1 MTVLSERVDTHI
13 MFVSEHNSPNL
24 WPATDS
30 KLTPSHAI
38 LVTTPEMKARAESLE
53 RALRMT
59 VPGVAIEYVDVPN
72 GYDILMLADTLEALI
87 RGLRDRGLRPLFNLT
102 CGTKAMT
109 LAAMTAT
116 ETTKIPCLYLPI
128 DSHEMIF
135 VRELETMKLDCAM
148 QLKPYVSLYGFAMRE
163 EQKSLP
169 FSQELRDLAEELA
182 RTDSFREVYP
192 AVNRLASEA
201 TEKLAVS
208 LDAIG
213 PTSAAFDA
221 LLDRFEEVQLLTI
234 NGRTVRFGN
243 EAKRFFVNGGWLE
256 DWAANA
262 ARRAFPGTKV
272 VENAR
277 IDYIEGQNGKVDVK
291 GMHNELD
298 VVFWQNDRLVILEC
312 KTSDL
317 GEEKRFNDVIYKL
330 SALGKLFGKTVRPV
344 IVSYL
349 PLPDAALNRAKSLRI
364 EVVAGKDVWRLE
376 ERLKGLLREKVRA

>member
-13 MFVSEHNSPNL
+13 MFVSENNSPNL
-24 WPATDS
+24 WPATDR
-30 KLTPSHAI
+30 KLKPSHVI
-38 LVTTPEMKARAESLE
+38 LVTTPEMKLKLGSLE
-53 RALRMT
+53 RALYSAL
-59 VPGVAIEYVDVPN
+59 PGVVIEHVDVPN
-72 GYDILMLADTLEALI
+72 GYDILMLAETLETLI
-87 RGLRDRGLRPLFNLT
+87 IGLEKRGLRPLVNLT

-116 ETTKIPCLYLPI
+116 ETTNTPCLYLPI
-128 DSHEMIF
+128 NSDEVIF

-148 QLKPYVSLYGFAMRE
+148 QLKPYVSLYGYAMRE
-163 EQKSLP
+163 EPKSLP

-182 RTDSFREVYP
+182 RTDSFRKAYP

-201 TEKLAVS
+201 TETLAVS
-208 LDAIG
+208 LDVLG
-213 PTSAAFDA
+213 STSPAFNA
-221 LLDRFEEVQLLTI
+221 LLDRLEAVQLLTV

-272 VENAR
+272 LENAR
-277 IDYIEGQNGKVDVK
+277 IDNIEGQNGKLDVK

-298 VVFWQNDRLVILEC
+298 VVFWQNNQLVILEC
-312 KTSDL
+312 KTAGL
-317 GEEKRFNDVIYKL
+317 GEEKRFDDVLYKL
-330 SALGKLFGKTVRPV
+330 DSLGTRFGKTVRPV

-349 PLPDAALNRAKSLRI
+349 SLTDAAVNRAKSYGI
-364 EVVAGKDVWRLE
+364 DIVAGKDVARLE